1 MGLENEYGISSQKS
15 TDPVTLSNRIVL
27 AYARYVYPNKNIR
40 WDYDLE
46 TPLHDER
53 GFDLSRSEV
62 HESLLTDEDQNI
74 PNLVLPNGARFYVD
88 HAHPEYSSP
97 EVLSPLEIVKWDL
110 AGEQIMKKACELDA
124 LIYPEDKIRIFKNN
138 VDNKGASYGTH
149 ENYIAKRSTD
159 FNKLIS
165 GLTPHFISRQI
176 YCGAGRVGIGQ
187 NSEVSGFQISQR
199 ADYIEAQ
206 VGLETTLRRPIINT
220 RDEPHADPK
229 TYRRL
234 HVINGDANMSDFATL
249 LKVGVTSIIIKMI
262 EEDFLNATDIQ
273 IINPVEVIKN
283 ISHDIKLEQVYETT
297 NLRKVSAVDMQEWY
311 LEKSIDFLEKWGSDK
326 ETDHVIELWEQTLNM
341 LKNDRDSLKNKVD
354 WIAKYELVNKYMDKN
369 DLEIDDPLIKSLDF
383 KYSEITSSDGIGQIL
398 KKNNLLSSFFSVAE
412 VDDAVLNPPIST
424 RAWLR
429 GRVLSKYSESIS
441 AASWDSLIFDLDK
454 DKPLVRIS
462 TANPLKGT
470 KELTHDLIENSN
482 TASELVDSIRERPET
497 Y

>member
-1 MGLENEYGISSQKS
+1 
-15 TDPVTLSNRIVL
+15 
-27 AYARYVYPNKNIR
+27 
-40 WDYDLE
+40 
-46 TPLHDER
+46 
-53 GFDLSRSEV
+53 
-62 HESLLTDEDQNI
+62 
-74 PNLVLPNGARFYVD
+74 
-88 HAHPEYSSP
+88 
-97 EVLSPLEIVKWDL
+97 
-110 AGEQIMKKACELDA
+110 
-124 LIYPEDKIRIFKNN
+124 
-138 VDNKGASYGTH
+138 
-149 ENYIAKRSTD
+149 
-159 FNKLIS
+159 
-165 GLTPHFISRQI
+165 
-176 YCGAGRVGIGQ
+176 
-187 NSEVSGFQISQR
+187 
-199 ADYIEAQ
+199 
-206 VGLETTLRRPIINT
+206 
-220 RDEPHADPK
+220 
-229 TYRRL
+229 
-234 HVINGDANMSDFATL
+234 MSDFATL

-262 EEDFLNATDIQ
+262 EEDFLNAADIQ

-297 NLRKVSAVDMQEWY
+297 NLRKVSAVDIQEWY
-311 LEKSIDFLEKWGSDK
+311 LEKSIDFLEKRGSDE
-326 ETDHVIELWEQTLNM
+326 ETDHVIELWQQTLYM

-354 WIAKYELVNKYMDKN
+354 WIAKYDLVNKYMDKN